1 MNAATANSPPSH
13 MPGDRMADRFIQ
25 INEERIRYRE
35 AGTGPSVVLV
45 HGWTLDLQMWEAQSA
60 ALQAGYRVISYD
72 RRGFGLSTGTPS
84 IDADCTDLDAICRR
98 VAPGPVALVGMS
110 QGVRPVL
117 RMSQS
122 APERVACLVLDGP
135 PDFDS
140 NGDEVELSRYRE
152 LVQSKGIDA
161 FRGEW
166 SAHPLMRLVTRDPT
180 VHSALAAMTQR
191 YPGRELTSAEVLS
204 EPTAPVRP
212 ESVTA
217 PALVI
222 TGNCD
227 LPGRTRAADR
237 LAARLPNSER
247 ATIPGAGHLATLD
260 NPTLYNQLLRTF
272 LARHI
277 ELSNP
282 TPRSVS

>member
-1 MNAATANSPPSH
+1 MTAATANSPPNH
-13 MPGDRMADRFIQ
+13 RPGPRAADQFFQ
-25 INEERIRYRE
+25 IDEARIRYRE

-60 ALQAGYRVISYD
+60 ALQDSYRVISYD
-72 RRGFGLSTGTPS
+72 RRGFGLSTGIPAV
-84 IDADCTDLDAICRR
+84 DADCTDLDAICRR
-98 VAPGPVALVGMS
+98 VATGPVALVGMS

-117 RMSQS
+117 RLAQS
-122 APERVACLVLDGP
+122 APERIACVVLDGP

-152 LVQSKGIDA
+152 LVHSKGIDA
-161 FRGEW
+161 FRREW
-166 SAHPLMRLVTRDPT
+166 SAHPLMRLVTRDPA

-191 YPGRELTSAEVLS
+191 YPGRELTSPEVHS
-204 EPTAPVRP
+204 EPTAPLRP
-212 ESVTA
+212 ESVAA
-217 PALVI
+217 PTLVI
-222 TGNCD
+222 TGKAD

-237 LAARLPNSER
+237 LAARLPHSER
-247 ATIPGAGHLATLD
+247 ATIPGAGHLANLD

-272 LARHI
+272 LALHI
-277 ELSNP
+277 ELGNP